1 MILYIY
7 NTIIIFKRIILTLV
21 LGYPTLFGYNNNN
34 NNENFINITFIDI
47 YNCIIIIIINNNNNN
62 NENFIIWII

>member
-1 MILYIY
+1 LILYIY

-34 NNENFINITFIDI
+34 ENFINITFIDI
-47 YNCIIIIIINNNNNN
+47 YNCIIIIIINNINNNN